1 MVYCLYFS
9 PKAFLQLSHSEIVAR
24 DDYQL
29 KFILLGDG
37 RVGKTS
43 LRKKYMGMGFTQE
56 YLKTIGVDMAYLPYQ
71 YEEFSSSV
79 VIWDIAG
86 QDEFRFARQLYYG
99 GANAAIFVFDTT
111 SVLDLDKIRWWM
123 DDLLKKITP
132 SELEPFYL
140 AILANKIDLK
150 DEQKVGEQ
158 EIKNVKSM
166 FEDEYPLLTTTLYK
180 TSALT
185 GEGVDDAF
193 NWVIEN
199 TIEFI
204 QSKE

>member
-9 PKAFLQLSHSEIVAR
+9 PKAFLQLSNSEIVVH

-56 YLKTIGVDMAYLPYQ
+56 YIKTIGVDMAYLPYQ

-132 SELEPFYL
+132 SKSEPFYL

-150 DEQKVGEQ
+150 DEQKVGEE
-158 EIKNVKSM
+158 EIEKVKSM
-166 FEDEYPLLTTTLYK
+166 FEDEYPQLTSNLYK

-199 TIEFI
+199 TIETL
-204 QSKE
+204 QAKK